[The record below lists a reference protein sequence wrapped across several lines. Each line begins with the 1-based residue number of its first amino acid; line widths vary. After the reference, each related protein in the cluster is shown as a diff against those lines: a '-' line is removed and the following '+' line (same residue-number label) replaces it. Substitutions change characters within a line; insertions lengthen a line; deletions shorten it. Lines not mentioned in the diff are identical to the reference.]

1 MNPQSNE
8 QLGHQLPTPVEHSAL
23 PEATPKAAEQGQN
36 VQESV
41 AANTISQPPQT
52 LPLPPAP
59 AAAQSTQQQPI
70 AASSTTTNDVPS
82 TADDADLI
90 EKEWVVKAKS
100 IVNNTLDD
108 PYNQSKQ
115 LTAIKADYLQKRY
128 NKNLKLSE

>member
-8 QLGHQLPTPVEHSAL
+8 QLGHQLPMPVEHGAM
-23 PEATPKAAEQGQN
+23 PEAPKNAA
-36 VQESV
+36 QEGINTQPNV

-59 AAAQSTQQQPI
+59 TAAQATQQTPT
-70 AASSTTTNDVPS
+70 AAPSTTISDVPS

-90 EKEWVVKAKS
+90 EKEWVVKAKT
-100 IVNNTLDD
+100 IVNGTLDD

-115 LTAIKADYLQKRY
+115 LTAIKANYLQKRY

>member
-1 MNPQSNE
+1 M
-8 QLGHQLPTPVEHSAL
+8 PVEHGAAS
-23 PEATPKAAEQGQN
+23 EAPKNAA
-36 VQESV
+36 QEGISTQPNV

-59 AAAQSTQQQPI
+59 TATQAAQQTPT
-70 AASSTTTNDVPS
+70 AASSTTISDVPS

-90 EKEWVVKAKS
+90 EKEWVVKAKT
-100 IVNNTLDD
+100 IVNGTLDD

-115 LTAIKADYLQKRY
+115 LTAIKANYLQKRY